1 MLSADQP
8 DRPADMTKVPSMPL
22 PPESEAEAP
31 KKATLLQVVRIVISM
46 LFMIGRNRD
55 YAAGAPIIGPARLIL
70 VALIGAALLIAGL
83 VTLATSIA
91 H

>member
-1 MLSADQP
+1 MLSADYP
-8 DRPADMTKVPSMPL
+8 GPLAGMTKVPSMTL
-22 PPESEAEAP
+22 PQQTEAEAP

-55 YAAGAPIIGPARLIL
+55 YDADAPTIGPARLIL
-70 VALIGAALLIAGL
+70 VAIIGAALLIAGL

>member
-1 MLSADQP
+1 
-8 DRPADMTKVPSMPL
+8 MPL
-22 PPESEAEAP
+22 LPETEAEAP

-55 YAAGAPIIGPARLIL
+55 YGADAPTIGPARLIV
-70 VALIGAALLIAGL
+70 VAIIGAALLIAGL

>member
-1 MLSADQP
+1 
-8 DRPADMTKVPSMPL
+8 MPL
-22 PPESEAEAP
+22 PQETEPAVP

-55 YAAGAPIIGPARLIL
+55 YGADAPTIGPARLIV
-70 VALIGAALLIAGL
+70 VAIIGATLLIAGL

>member
-1 MLSADQP
+1 M
-8 DRPADMTKVPSMPL
+8 
-22 PPESEAEAP
+22 
-31 KKATLLQVVRIVISM
+31 RIVISM

-55 YAAGAPIIGPARLIL
+55 YGADAPTIGPARLIL
-70 VALIGAALLIAGL
+70 VAIVGAALLIAGL